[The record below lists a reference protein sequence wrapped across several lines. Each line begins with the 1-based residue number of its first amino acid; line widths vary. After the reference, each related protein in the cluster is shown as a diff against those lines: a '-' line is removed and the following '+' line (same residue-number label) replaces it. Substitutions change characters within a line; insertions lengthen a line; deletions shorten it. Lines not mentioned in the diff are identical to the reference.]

1 MLILTLISIAY
12 HAEGHLKK
20 VDALEADGKV
30 LFGGNTISG
39 ESMYLLFNCKDET
52 VPYDFIK
59 SVSVIKLTFE

>member
-1 MLILTLISIAY
+1 MMILTWWKIAY

-39 ESMYLLFNCKDET
+39 EGMYLLFNCKDET
-52 VPYDFIK
+52 IPYDFIK
-59 SVSVIKLTFE
+59 AVRLRILTF